1 MLAESGA
8 DLLIYGMGERVVQQ
22 VAKAMRN
29 GYNAKLL
36 RKLRQVAFMA
46 DDSYV
51 QRLDPAE
58 TIRLHSYEECVRD
71 KRAFGENFTII
82 ETQSN

>member
-1 MLAESGA
+1 
-8 DLLIYGMGERVVQQ
+8 
-22 VAKAMRN
+22 MRN

-71 KRAFGENFTII
+71 KRPSARISPSSRPRAT
-82 ETQSN
+82 